1 MNQLRH
7 SSKKS
12 LHGAKYP
19 DSGLSAAS
27 FTPSTSFASA
37 AFVSLVQLYAR
48 CTIVQGLACTSP
60 RYDDRVG
67 SAWGNAAGL
76 RIHTRIFITFQETE
90 LIHAFFLSAF
100 GCGGKIY
107 RRDWPHN
114 AGIGSK

>member
-1 MNQLRH
+1 MDQLRH

-19 DSGLSAAS
+19 NSGLSAAS
-27 FTPSTSFASA
+27 FTSFTSSTSFASA
-37 AFVSLVQLYAR
+37 VFVSLVQLYAR

-100 GCGGKIY
+100 GCGGK
-107 RRDWPHN
+107 
-114 AGIGSK
+114 